1 MIINDKQ
8 QYELLK
14 LKSIKRLNDK
24 QLGEIL
30 KLNHGTLKRI
40 LDSEAPISVS
50 TKTYTIAN
58 DFLLEELSKKI

>member
-1 MIINDKQ
+1 MILSEKQ

-14 LKSIKRLNDK
+14 FKSIKRLNNS

-30 KLNHGTLKRI
+30 NLNHGTLKRV

-50 TKTYTIAN
+50 TKTFTAVN
-58 DFLLEELSKKI
+58 NFLLKELSKQI

>member
-24 QLGEIL
+24 QLGEKL

-50 TKTYTIAN
+50 TKTYTIVN

>member
-50 TKTYTIAN
+50 TKTYTIVN

>member
-1 MIINDKQ
+1 MILNSKQ

-24 QLGEIL
+24 QLGEVL
-30 KLNHGTLKRI
+30 NLNHGTLKRV

-50 TKTYTIAN
+50 TKTYTVVN
-58 DFLLEELSKKI
+58 NFLLEELSKHD

>member
-30 KLNHGTLKRI
+30 NLNHGTLKRI

-50 TKTYTIAN
+50 TKTYTIVN